1 MSFTLYVLSKEV
13 IINGRH
19 LRLVMNVCCV
29 NKVADALLLINGR
42 ITPMNANPPKFW
54 EVDTPAK
61 AEAFFNRINL
71 DAFAQGEP
79 A

>member
-1 MSFTLYVLSKEV
+1 
-13 IINGRH
+13 
-19 LRLVMNVCCV
+19 
-29 NKVADALLLINGR
+29 
-42 ITPMNANPPKFW
+42 MNANPPKFW

-61 AEAFFNRINL
+61 AEAFFNRIKL

>member
-1 MSFTLYVLSKEV
+1 MSFALYVLSKEAT
-13 IINGRH
+13 INGRH
-19 LRLVMNVCCV
+19 LRLVMNVSCV
-29 NKVADALLLINGR
+29 DKVADALLLINGR

-61 AEAFFNRINL
+61 AEAFFNRIKL

-79 A
+79 T